1 MNIIDLDSDV
11 ILALNQELFRVWFDY
26 VEILRRSRLTILIKA
41 VQYIVC
47 LVSTFL
53 LLIFPA
59 GLLNLRVFWHIV
71 SLLVLLVELQQ
82 TENILARFPQ
92 FMFEHGGAG
101 PGLVWPDQSDTQC
114 WTDCRV
120 SGVAPRLHGSTASC
134 ST

>member
-59 GLLNLRVFWHIV
+59 GLLNLRVFWYIV

-92 FMFEHGGAG
+92 FMFEHGGAW
-101 PGLVWPDQSDTQC
+101 PGL
-114 WTDCRV
+114 
-120 SGVAPRLHGSTASC
+120 A
-134 ST
+134 